1 LLAKAVFPY
10 SIIPDIQT
18 ENSSNFNNKS
28 ITMGVIYERAND
40 ALRTNPPA
48 GDRALSQNG
57 SDWLWAVMAV
67 FALCFLIFFALIW
80 AAKAGEKIFHY
91 LFITALLVGSIVYFA
106 QASDL
111 GWSVVSQA
119 NHIARGPLRQ
129 IFWAK
134 YVGWTVFF
142 PVVIIALG
150 LLSGVSWTT
159 IFYEVILSWIWV
171 ISYLVGAYTRTTY
184 KWGFFVFGTLA
195 WMALAMHTLMDGS
208 KNSRR
213 LDTAKH
219 YTPLAGWVNL
229 LWLLYPI
236 AWALS
241 DGSNYIGV
249 TESFIWYG
257 ILDLLLI
264 PVTAFAFLFLSRS
277 WDYNRLGL
285 AFTQYGRVNTHPG
298 HFPEKN
304 TVPVGGNNAGTVPA
318 TGTTAV

>member
-1 LLAKAVFPY
+1 
-10 SIIPDIQT
+10 
-18 ENSSNFNNKS
+18 
-28 ITMGVIYERAND
+28 MGVINEIYARAND
-40 ALRTNPPA
+40 ALNVNPPA
-48 GDRALSQNG
+48 GDSRLSVHG
-57 SDWLWAVMAV
+57 SDWLWAVLAV
-67 FALCFLIFFALIW
+67 FVVSFLTFFALIW
-80 AAKAGEKIFHY
+80 VAKSGEKIFHY

-106 QASDL
+106 HASDL

-119 NHIARGPLRQ
+119 NHHQYGILRQ

-134 YVGWTVFF
+134 YVGWVVFF

-159 IFYEVILSWIWV
+159 IFYEVVLSWIWV
-171 ISYLVGAYTRTTY
+171 ISYLVGAYTRTNY
-184 KWGFFVFGTLA
+184 KWGFFVFGTMA
-195 WMALAMHTLMDGS
+195 WLALALHTLRDGGLS
-208 KNSRR
+208 ARR
-213 LDTAKH
+213 LETTKH
-219 YTPLAGWVNL
+219 YSSLAGWVNL

-249 TESFIWYG
+249 TPSFIWFG
-257 ILDLLLI
+257 ILDLMLI
-264 PVTAFAFLFLSRS
+264 PVTAFAFLLLSRS

-304 TVPVGGNNAGTVPA
+304 TAPAAPAAGTTPA
-318 TGTTAV
+318 AAQV